1 MAPTQEELLALWN
14 KSQAQKARDLIN
26 TKARNTSVTKL
37 IAAHEAEYEKYLKE
51 AKAAK

>member
-14 KSQAQKARDLIN
+14 RAQAQKMKDLIN
-26 TKARNTSVTKL
+26 TKARNTAVSKL
-37 IAAHEAEYEKYLKE
+37 ITAHEPEYRGYLKE